1 MEAYDIIYFTGRSLM
16 TCRKI
21 FPTKKKYMG
30 TPLYGVLARYTKCI
44 NLHTMSFYLTVP
56 YNNRASLDF
65 KSKFNLPKN
74 IKWQAENRIG

>member
-1 MEAYDIIYFTGRSLM
+1 
-16 TCRKI
+16 
-21 FPTKKKYMG
+21 MG
-30 TPLYGVLARYTKCI
+30 THHYSVLARYAKCI

>member
-1 MEAYDIIYFTGRSLM
+1 
-16 TCRKI
+16 
-21 FPTKKKYMG
+21 MG
-30 TPLYGVLARYTKCI
+30 THHYSVPARYTKCI

>member
-1 MEAYDIIYFTGRSLM
+1 M

-21 FPTKKKYMG
+21 FPTKKNTWVHHYS
-30 TPLYGVLARYTKCI
+30 VLARYTKCI